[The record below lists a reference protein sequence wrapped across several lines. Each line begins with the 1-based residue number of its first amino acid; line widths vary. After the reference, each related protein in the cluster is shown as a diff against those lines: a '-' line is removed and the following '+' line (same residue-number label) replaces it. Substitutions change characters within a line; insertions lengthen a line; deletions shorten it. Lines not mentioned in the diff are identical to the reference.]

1 MQEEQKIQKPEENE
15 VEVEL
20 EEKKDE
26 KVEAQ
31 QEEATEEKKPDE
43 LEDYSA
49 NVKSRI
55 DKLTRKMREE
65 ERQKE
70 SAIQFAESVKKEN
83 ESLKTRLDNL
93 DKGYLEEDISFTE
106 KNFKEVASE
115 ISPKI
120 LEKFLNYE
128 VSNVY
133 IGYNKFIS
141 AITQEPNIIRVLPF
155 DTYESDSDANDV
167 LIEPDVEDFI
177 DIVFPQFFNLILSSI
192 MLDAITSEHAART
205 AAMDNATR
213 NADDII
219 KETTKLFN
227 KTRQASITTEL
238 MDIVNGAEAVK

>member
-1 MQEEQKIQKPEENE
+1 MAKYIQ
-15 VEVEL
+15 
-20 EEKKDE
+20 EKKE
-26 KVEAQ
+26 K
-31 QEEATEEKKPDE
+31 TT
-43 LEDYSA
+43 L
-49 NVKSRI
+49 RI
-55 DKLTRKMREE
+55 
-65 ERQKE
+65 
-70 SAIQFAESVKKEN
+70 
-83 ESLKTRLDNL
+83 
-93 DKGYLEEDISFTE
+93 
-106 KNFKEVASE
+106 
-115 ISPKI
+115 
-120 LEKFLNYE
+120 LNYE